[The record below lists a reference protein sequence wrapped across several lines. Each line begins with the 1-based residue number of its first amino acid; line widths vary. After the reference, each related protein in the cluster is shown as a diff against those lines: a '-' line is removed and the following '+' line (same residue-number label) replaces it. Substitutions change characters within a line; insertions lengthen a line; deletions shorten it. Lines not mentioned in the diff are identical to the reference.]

1 MQELRLDA
9 EELSGYQDCHG
20 SGLHSDAVYAEALR
34 IFFIERCEMIDYF
47 VKVLDDQPD
56 YVIENLLYGSD
67 ELVLKTIKMLRE
79 NFNDEMERLEALNH
93 G

>member
-1 MQELRLDA
+1 
-9 EELSGYQDCHG
+9 
-20 SGLHSDAVYAEALR
+20 
-34 IFFIERCEMIDYF
+34 MIDYF

-56 YVIENLLYGSD
+56 DVIENLLYGSD